1 MSELNFEKTVVKK
14 LVGHDYKISI
24 NGMITWNN
32 DEHSKLVKDLK
43 TILANS
49 SEDDCLSLHL
59 NTTGGCTYGMSEI
72 IQLVK
77 LIPAR
82 LGIYVSGSLMSAGAD
97 ILAALLDKAEHIE
110 IAEETAVMFHSAFD
124 YALGKPDEIMDY
136 AKHFTKLNKVYCK
149 PLKKILTKKQYKKVV
164 KREKEVWMTGKD
176 LYKLI
181 KKAYPDKEIGL
192 EGSDKRITLVKFK

>member
-14 LVGHDYKISI
+14 LVGHGYIISI
-24 NGMITWNN
+24 NGKINWGN
-32 DEHSKLVKDLK
+32 DEHNKLIKDLK

-49 SEDDCLSLHL
+49 NEEDCLSLHL

-176 LYKLI
+176 LYKLV
-181 KKAYPDKEIGL
+181 KKAYPDKEIHL
-192 EGSDKRITLVKFK
+192 AEF

>member
-1 MSELNFEKTVVKK
+1 
-14 LVGHDYKISI
+14 
-24 NGMITWNN
+24 MITWNN
-32 DEHSKLVKDLK
+32 DEHSKLIKDLK

-49 SEDDCLSLHL
+49 SENDCLSLHL

-149 PLKKILTKKQYKKVV
+149 QLKKILTKKQYRKVV

-181 KKAYPDKEIGL
+181 KKAYPDKDIGL
-192 EGSDKRITLVKFK
+192 EGADKRITLVKFK

>member
-1 MSELNFEKTVVKK
+1 MSDINFEKTVVKSITAK
-14 LVGHDYKISI
+14 DYKVSI
-24 NGMITWNN
+24 TGLITWNN

-43 TILANS
+43 NILAIAN
-49 SEDDCLSLHL
+49 EDDFLSLHL
-59 NTTGGCTYGMSEI
+59 NTIGGASYGMSEI
-72 IQLVK
+72 VQLVK

-82 LGIYVSGSLMSAGAD
+82 LGIYISGSLMSAGTL
-97 ILAALLDKAEHIE
+97 ILTALLDKAEHIE

-124 YALGKPDEIMDY
+124 ITLGKPDEIMDY
-136 AKHFTKLNKVYCK
+136 AKHFTKLNKAYCK

-181 KKAYPDKEIGL
+181 KKAYPNKDIGL
-192 EGSDKRITLVKFK
+192 EGASKQITLVKFK

>member
-24 NGMITWNN
+24 NGKINWGN
-32 DEHSKLVKDLK
+32 DEHNKLIKDLK

-97 ILAALLDKAEHIE
+97 ILAALLDKAEHVE

-181 KKAYPDKEIGL
+181 KKAYPDKEIHL
-192 EGSDKRITLVKFK
+192 AEF

>member
-24 NGMITWNN
+24 NGMINWGN
-32 DEHSKLVKDLK
+32 DEHNKLIKDLK

-49 SEDDCLSLHL
+49 SENDCLSLHL
-59 NTTGGCTYGMSEI
+59 NTTGGCTYSMSEI

-181 KKAYPDKEIGL
+181 KKAYPDKDIGL
-192 EGSDKRITLVKFK
+192 EGADKRITLVKFK

>member
-24 NGMITWNN
+24 SGKINWGN
-32 DEHSKLVKDLK
+32 DEHNKLIKDLK

-49 SEDDCLSLHL
+49 NEDDCLSLHL
-59 NTTGGCTYGMSEI
+59 NTIGGSTYGMSEI

-82 LGIYVSGSLMSAGAD
+82 LGIYVSGSLMSAGTT
-97 ILAALLDKAEHIE
+97 ILSSLLDKAEHIE
-110 IAEETAVMFHSAFD
+110 IAEETTVMFHSAFD

-181 KKAYPDKEIGL
+181 KKAYPDKDIGL
-192 EGSDKRITLVKFK
+192 EGADKRITLVKFK

>member
-1 MSELNFEKTVVKK
+1 MSDLNFEKTVVKK
-14 LVGHDYKISI
+14 MVGHDYKIRI
-24 NGMITWNN
+24 NGLITWNN

-43 TILANS
+43 TILANAN
-49 SEDDCLSLHL
+49 ENDCLSLHL

-82 LGIYVSGSLMSAGAD
+82 LSIYISVSLMSAGTL
-97 ILAALLDKAEHIE
+97 ILTALLDKAEHIE

-124 YALGKPDEIMDY
+124 VTLGKPNEIMDY
-136 AKHFTKLNKVYCK
+136 AKHFTELNKVYCK

-181 KKAYPDKEIGL
+181 KKAYPDKDIGL
-192 EGSDKRITLVKFK
+192 EGADKRIILVKFK

>member
-14 LVGHDYKISI
+14 MVGHDYKISI
-24 NGMITWNN
+24 SGLITWNT
-32 DEHSKLVKDLK
+32 DEHSKIVKDLK
-43 TILANS
+43 TILANAN
-49 SEDDCLSLHL
+49 EDDCLSLHL
-59 NTTGGCTYGMSEI
+59 NTVGGATYGMSEI
-72 IQLVK
+72 VQLVK

-82 LGIYVSGSLMSAGAD
+82 LGIYISGSLMSAGTD
-97 ILAALLDKAEHIE
+97 ILVALLDKAEHIE

-124 YALGKPDEIMDY
+124 YAVGKPDEIMDY

-164 KREKEVWMTGKD
+164 KEEKEVWMTGKD

-181 KKAYPDKEIGL
+181 KKAYSGKDIGL
-192 EGSDKRITLVKFK
+192 EGADKRITLVKFK

>member
-14 LVGHDYKISI
+14 LVGHGYIISI
-24 NGMITWNN
+24 NGLISWGD
-32 DEHSKLVKDLK
+32 DEHSKLIKDLK
-43 TILANS
+43 TILVNS

-59 NTTGGCTYGMSEI
+59 NTIGGSTYGASEI
-72 IQLVK
+72 VQLVK

-82 LGIYVSGSLMSAGAD
+82 LGIYISGSLMSAGTI
-97 ILAALLDKAEHIE
+97 ILSSLLDKAEHIE
-110 IAEETAVMFHSAFD
+110 IAEETAVMFHSAFTIT
-124 YALGKPDEIMDY
+124 LGKPNELLDY
-136 AKHFTKLNKVYCK
+136 AKHFTGLNKVYCK

-181 KKAYPDKEIGL
+181 KKAYPDKDIGL
-192 EGSDKRITLVKFK
+192 EGADKRITLVKFK

>member
-24 NGMITWNN
+24 SGMITWNN
-32 DEHSKLVKDLK
+32 DEHNKLIKDLK

-82 LGIYVSGSLMSAGAD
+82 LGIYASGSLMSAGAD

-149 PLKKILTKKQYKKVV
+149 PLKKILTKKQYRKVV

-181 KKAYPDKEIGL
+181 KKAYPDKDIGL
-192 EGSDKRITLVKFK
+192 EGADKRITLVKFK

>member
-24 NGMITWNN
+24 NGVINWGN

-43 TILANS
+43 TILANAN
-49 SEDDCLSLHL
+49 ENDCLSLHL

-72 IQLVK
+72 VQLVK

-82 LGIYVSGSLMSAGAD
+82 LGIYISGSLMSAGTD
-97 ILAALLDKAEHIE
+97 ILASLLDKAEHIE

-124 YALGKPDEIMDY
+124 YALGKPNEIMDY
-136 AKHFTKLNKVYCK
+136 AKHFTKLNKVYSK
-149 PLKKILTKKQYKKVV
+149 PLKKILTKKQYRKVV
-164 KREKEVWMTGKD
+164 KEEKEVWMTGKD

-181 KKAYPDKEIGL
+181 KKAYPDTDVGL
-192 EGSDKRITLVKFK
+192 EGVNKRITLVKFR

>member
-14 LVGHDYKISI
+14 MVGHDYKISI
-24 NGMITWNN
+24 NGVINWGN

-43 TILANS
+43 TILANAN
-49 SEDDCLSLHL
+49 EDDLLSLHI
-59 NTTGGCTYGMSEI
+59 NTIGGAGYGMSEI
-72 IQLVK
+72 VQLVK

-82 LGIYVSGSLMSAGAD
+82 LGIYISGSLMSAGTL
-97 ILAALLDKAEHIE
+97 ILTALLDKAEHIE

-124 YALGKPDEIMDY
+124 ITLGKPNEIMDY
-136 AKHFTKLNKVYCK
+136 AKHFTELNKVYCK

-181 KKAYPDKEIGL
+181 KKAYPDKDIGL
-192 EGSDKRITLVKFK
+192 EGADKRIILVKFK

>member
-24 NGMITWNN
+24 NGKINWGN
-32 DEHSKLVKDLK
+32 DEHNKLIKDLK

-49 SEDDCLSLHL
+49 NEDDCLSLHL

-97 ILAALLDKAEHIE
+97 ILAALLDKAEHVE

-149 PLKKILTKKQYKKVV
+149 PLKKILTKKQYRKVV

-181 KKAYPDKEIGL
+181 KKAYPDKEIHL
-192 EGSDKRITLVKFK
+192 AEF